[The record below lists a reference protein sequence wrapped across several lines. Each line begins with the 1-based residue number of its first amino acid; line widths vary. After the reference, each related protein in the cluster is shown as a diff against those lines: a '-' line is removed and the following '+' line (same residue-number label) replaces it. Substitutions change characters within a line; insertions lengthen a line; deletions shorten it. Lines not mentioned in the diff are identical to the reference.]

1 MNDIWSY
8 VAVSVVS
15 FALGWCICHWHCIR
29 TFGDILEYFG
39 ISIEDLE
46 NMKIDEL
53 DENVSSETEIAIT
66 VEQLNG
72 NLYAYTKE
80 NPRFLAQGRDRE
92 ELINA
97 LGQKLNDATILIS
110 EGDEGFE
117 IMTVE
122 D

>member
-1 MNDIWSY
+1 
-8 VAVSVVS
+8 
-15 FALGWCICHWHCIR
+15 
-29 TFGDILEYFG
+29 
-39 ISIEDLE
+39 
-46 NMKIDEL
+46 MKIDYL
-53 DENVSSETEIAIT
+53 DEDVSSETEIAIT

-80 NPRFLAQGRDRE
+80 NPKFIAQGRNRE
-92 ELINA
+92 ELITA

>member
-15 FALGWCICHWHCIR
+15 FALGWWICHWYCIR
-29 TFGDILEYFG
+29 TFGDILEYFD

-46 NMKIDEL
+46 NMKIDYL

-80 NPRFLAQGRDRE
+80 NPKFLAQGRNRE
-92 ELINA
+92 ELITA